1 MAVTGALLDGYVPR
15 VLAHSYAAG
24 GDLLVRMND
33 VGLRPRQTNV
43 RYMYGGRQGREAS
56 QYSASSS
63 SSSRRKMKRN
73 KKGDRQAASTLP
85 FWDGYKSTLFR

>member
-24 GDLLVRMND
+24 GDLVVRMND

-43 RYMYGGRQGREAS
+43 RYMYGGRQGGRPVS
-56 QYSASSS
+56 TQQ
-63 SSSRRKMKRN
+63 KKRN
-73 KKGDRQAASTLP
+73 KKGD
-85 FWDGYKSTLFR
+85 